1 MCVWDMAYMN
11 DCKTLLHNESRHK
24 GEIVMSHICMC
35 HVTYFYVTLLKYANI
50 NIMSHMNKSFHK
62 ND

>member
-1 MCVWDMAYMN
+1 MN